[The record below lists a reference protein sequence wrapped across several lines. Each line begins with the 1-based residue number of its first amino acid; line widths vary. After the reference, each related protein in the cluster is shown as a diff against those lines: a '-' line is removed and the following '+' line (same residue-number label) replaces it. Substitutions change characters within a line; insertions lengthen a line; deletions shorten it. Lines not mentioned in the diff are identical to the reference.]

1 MIATTCYGSPPWL
14 AFGSMRQA
22 KSLLSP
28 IITTTAVLPAVSGH
42 PITLQV
48 HTHITFATLGGV
60 RSSMSPLYLGK

>member
-1 MIATTCYGSPPWL
+1 MIATTRYGSPPWL

-28 IITTTAVLPAVSGH
+28 ITTRAVPPVVSGH

>member
-1 MIATTCYGSPPWL
+1 MIATTRYGSPPWL

-28 IITTTAVLPAVSGH
+28 IITRAAPPAVSGH